1 MAEQP
6 QNQVRAQSV
15 INSYR
20 QMLAEANE
28 QLAIAR
34 GQIQDLQDQITEM
47 VKTQDQ
53 DDETGT

>member
-1 MAEQP
+1 MAEQS

-47 VKTQDQ
+47 VKTKDQ

>member
-47 VKTQDQ
+47 VKKQDK